1 MGLLN
6 DILGGVA
13 SFLDIGANYD
23 AVKYNKEA
31 NQRDFDYQKALQQQ
45 IFERE
50 DTAVQRRA
58 ADLEAA
64 GLNPNLAA
72 GSAASA
78 GSVVSRSNTNDLN
91 IGSFADTIGAL
102 NQIKM
107 QNQQTQ
113 NLKKEGEILET
124 KKNMENFNAQMSI
137 YETLSALGFD
147 VKPEYYQT
155 YDKKGNLNGH
165 FAINHTT
172 NRLDSL
178 GRAYTAQPYRNMVIG
193 NMNNAYDAQRLQ
205 SELLQKDYDWY
216 TADKVSGM
224 ILGGLGVAL
233 PKFSYKIK

>member
-6 DILGGVA
+6 DILGGIA
-13 SFLDIGANYD
+13 SAFDIGANIYQ
-23 AVKYNKEA
+23 AKYNKEM

-72 GSAASA
+72 GSAAGA

-91 IGSFADTIGAL
+91 IGSFADAIGAI

-113 NLKKEGEILET
+113 NLKKEGEILDT
-124 KKNMENFNAQMSI
+124 KKRMEDFNAQMSI

-147 VKPEYYQT
+147 VNPEYYQT
-155 YDKKGNLNGH
+155 YDRKGNLNGH
-165 FAINHTT
+165 FAITHTT
-172 NRLDSL
+172 NKLDSL
-178 GRAYTAQPYRNMVIG
+178 GRAYTAQPYRNMVVG
-193 NMNNAYDAQRLQ
+193 NMNNTFDAQRLQ
-205 SELLQKDYDWY
+205 TELLQKDFDWY
-216 TADKVSGM
+216 TADKVTGM
-224 ILGGLGVAL
+224 VLGGLGTFL